1 MLTSTNV
8 WIPAAVATVFLDRD
22 GVINEKM
29 PEGKYV
35 SSEDD
40 FRIMPGVPEAI
51 AKLNLA
57 GIRVVVVS
65 NQRGVALG
73 VLTLEIVENI
83 HAVLQE
89 QIMKCGAHVDAFYF
103 CPHDKQSCSCRK
115 PLPGLFHQAVKDFP
129 EITPESSVMIGDSL
143 SDIEFGHHLGMRTV
157 WIRGSSNHRKPR
169 SEEAAKLADQCCSSL
184 PEAVEFLLRA
194 SRGSSSIYA
203 KLGPV
208 FT

>member
-1 MLTSTNV
+1 MNVSTRTNPST
-8 WIPAAVATVFLDRD
+8 PAGVDTVFLDRD

-40 FRIMPGVPEAI
+40 FRILPGVPEAI

-57 GIRVVVVS
+57 GICVVIVS

-73 VLTLEIVENI
+73 ALTSELVERI
-83 HAVLQE
+83 HAQLQR
-89 QIMKCGAHVDAFYF
+89 QIKKNGAHVDAFYY

-129 EITPESSVMIGDSL
+129 EITPESSIMIGDSL
-143 SDIEFGHHLGMRTV
+143 SDIEFGNRIGMRTI
-157 WIRGSSNHRKPR
+157 WIQGSSNHRKPR
-169 SEEAAKLADQCCSSL
+169 WEEAEKLADQICSSL
-184 PEAVEFLLRA
+184 PEAVEALLDGR
-194 SRGSSSIYA
+194 
-203 KLGPV
+203 V
-208 FT
+208 Q